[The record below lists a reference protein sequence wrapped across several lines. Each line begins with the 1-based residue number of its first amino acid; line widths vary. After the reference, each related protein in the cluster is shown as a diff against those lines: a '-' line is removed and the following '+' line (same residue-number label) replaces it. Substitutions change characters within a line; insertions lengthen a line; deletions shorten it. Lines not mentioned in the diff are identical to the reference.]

1 LIKYFQ
7 YNNNYKEIQIAFM
20 KKTQLVLGLLVAL
33 TSLTTVANAQMKE
46 GKISYE
52 RKINMHRNL
61 PDPQMKS
68 MVPEF
73 RTDKFELI
81 FNENVSLFRSVVD
94 EEAPD
99 PFANAGGGGGGG
111 MRFNFRM
118 PSANTYTD
126 LAKQMQYEGREFFE
140 KEFLIIDSL
149 KQYKWK
155 LSEETKTIAKQLC
168 KKATTMVTA
177 PQMRMR
183 VSIGGPGNNSDT
195 TANTPRAPKETELV
209 VWYAEGIP
217 VSFGPEGYSGLPGV
231 IMEIDQD
238 NGANVMTAVEVST
251 KYPKKELV
259 APSKGEKM
267 NRAQFQENMMKLM
280 QDMQRGGGI
289 RMGGSAIRIGGGN

>member
-1 LIKYFQ
+1 
-7 YNNNYKEIQIAFM
+7 M
-20 KKTQLVLGLLVAL
+20 KKIQLVLGLLLAL
-33 TSLTTVANAQMKE
+33 TSLTTVATAQMKE

-68 MVPEF
+68 MIPEF

-81 FNENVSLFRSVVD
+81 FNENASLFRSVVD
-94 EEAPD
+94 DEAPD

-111 MRFNFRM
+111 MRMSFRM
-118 PSANTYTD
+118 PTANTYTD
-126 LAKQMQYEGREFFE
+126 LSKQMQYEERAFFE

-155 LSEETKTIAKQLC
+155 LSEETKMIAKQLC
-168 KKATTMVTA
+168 KKATTMITA

-183 VSIGGPGNNSDT
+183 VSIGGAGNNTDT
-195 TANTPRAPKETELV
+195 AANTPRAPKETELV
-209 VWYAEGIP
+209 VWYAENIP
-217 VSFGPEGYSGLPGV
+217 VSFGPDNYSGLPGV

-238 NGANVMTAVEVST
+238 NGANVTTAVEVSA

-280 QDMQRGGGI
+280 QDMQRGGGGGRGVMNI
-289 RMGGSAIRIGGGN
+289 RVGGGN

>member
-1 LIKYFQ
+1 
-7 YNNNYKEIQIAFM
+7 M
-20 KKTQLVLGLLVAL
+20 KKIKLVLGLMIAFISIS
-33 TSLTTVANAQMKE
+33 TSAIAQMKE

-81 FNENVSLFRSVVD
+81 FNESVSLFRSVVD
-94 EEAPD
+94 DEAPD
-99 PFANAGGGGGGG
+99 PFANAGGGGGG
-111 MRFNFRM
+111 MRMNFRM
-118 PSANTYTD
+118 PTANTFTD
-126 LAKQMQYEGREFFE
+126 VSKQMQYEERAFFE

-168 KKATTMVTA
+168 KKATTMITA

-183 VSIGGPGNNSDT
+183 VSIGGGGNNTDT
-195 TANTPRAPKETELV
+195 AANTPRAPKETELV
-209 VWYAEGIP
+209 VWYAENIP
-217 VSFGPEGYSGLPGV
+217 VSFGPDNYSGLPGV

-238 NGANVMTAVEVST
+238 NGATVTTAVEVSA

-259 APSKGEKM
+259 APTKGDKM
-267 NRAQFQENMMKLM
+267 NRAQFQENMQKLM
-280 QDMQRGGGI
+280 QEMQRGGGI
-289 RMGGSAIRIGGGN
+289 RMGGMNIRVGGN

>member
-1 LIKYFQ
+1 MK
-7 YNNNYKEIQIAFM
+7 KIQI
-20 KKTQLVLGLLVAL
+20 VLGLMLAL
-33 TSLTTVANAQMKE
+33 TSVTTNVMAQMKE
-46 GKISYE
+46 AKISYE

-68 MVPEF
+68 MIPEF

-81 FNENVSLFRSVVD
+81 FNESVSLFRSVVD
-94 EEAPD
+94 DEAPD

-111 MRFNFRM
+111 MRMNFRM
-118 PSANTYTD
+118 PTANTFTD
-126 LAKQMQYEGREFFE
+126 VAKQMQYEERAFFE
-140 KEFLIIDSL
+140 KEFLIVDSL

-168 KKATTMVTA
+168 KKATTMISA

-183 VSIGGPGNNSDT
+183 VSIGGGGNNTDT

-209 VWYAEGIP
+209 VWYAENIP
-217 VSFGPEGYSGLPGV
+217 VSFGPDSYNGLPGV

-238 NGANVMTAVEVST
+238 NGANVTTAVEVSA

-259 APSKGEKM
+259 APTKGEKM
-267 NRAQFQENMMKLM
+267 NRAQFQENMQKLM

-289 RMGGSAIRIGGGN
+289 RMGGTAIRIGGGN

>member
-1 LIKYFQ
+1 
-7 YNNNYKEIQIAFM
+7 M
-20 KKTQLVLGLLVAL
+20 KKIQLVLGLMIAFISIS
-33 TSLTTVANAQMKE
+33 TSAIAQMKE

-81 FNENVSLFRSVVD
+81 FNEAVSLFRSVVD
-94 EEAPD
+94 DEAPD

-111 MRFNFRM
+111 MRMNFRM
-118 PSANTYTD
+118 PTANTYTD
-126 LAKQMQYEGREFFE
+126 LAKQTQYEERAFFE

-168 KKATTMVTA
+168 KKATTMISA
-177 PQMRMR
+177 PQIRMR
-183 VSIGGPGNNSDT
+183 VSMGGGGNNTDT

-209 VWYAEGIP
+209 VWYAENIP
-217 VSFGPEGYSGLPGV
+217 VSFGPDNYSGLPGV

-238 NGANVMTAVEVST
+238 NGATVTTAVEVST

-259 APSKGEKM
+259 APTKGDKM
-267 NRAQFQENMMKLM
+267 NRAQFQENMQKLM
-280 QDMQRGGGI
+280 QDMQRGGGG
-289 RMGGSAIRIGGGN
+289 MGGMRIRVGGN

>member
-1 LIKYFQ
+1 
-7 YNNNYKEIQIAFM
+7 M
-20 KKTQLVLGLLVAL
+20 KKIQLVFGFLIAL
-33 TSLTTVANAQMKE
+33 TSISTKATAQMKE

-81 FNENVSLFRSVVD
+81 FNESVSLFRSVVD

-118 PSANTYTD
+118 PTANTFTD
-126 LAKQMQYEGREFFE
+126 IAKQMQYEERAFFE
-140 KEFLIIDSL
+140 KEFLIVDSI

-168 KKATTMVTA
+168 KKATTMISA

-183 VSIGGPGNNSDT
+183 ISIGGSANNTDT

-209 VWYAEGIP
+209 VWYAENIP
-217 VSFGPEGYSGLPGV
+217 VSFGPDSYNGLPGV

-238 NGANVMTAVEVST
+238 NGANVTTAVEVST

-259 APSKGEKM
+259 APTKGEKM
-267 NRAQFQENMMKLM
+267 NRAQFQENMQKLM
-280 QDMQRGGGI
+280 QEMQRGGGG
-289 RMGGSAIRIGGGN
+289 MGGMRIRVGGGN

>member
-1 LIKYFQ
+1 
-7 YNNNYKEIQIAFM
+7 M
-20 KKTQLVLGLLVAL
+20 KKIQLVLGLMIAL
-33 TSLTTVANAQMKE
+33 ISISTSAIAQMKE

-81 FNENVSLFRSVVD
+81 FNEAVSLFRSVVD
-94 EEAPD
+94 DEAPD

-111 MRFNFRM
+111 MRMNFRM
-118 PSANTYTD
+118 PTANTYTD
-126 LAKQMQYEGREFFE
+126 LAKQTQYEERAFFE

-168 KKATTMVTA
+168 KKATTMITA
-177 PQMRMR
+177 PQIRMR
-183 VSIGGPGNNSDT
+183 VSMGGGGNNTDT
-195 TANTPRAPKETELV
+195 TANTTRAPKETELV
-209 VWYAEGIP
+209 VWYAENIP
-217 VSFGPEGYSGLPGV
+217 VSFGPDNYSGLPGV

-238 NGANVMTAVEVST
+238 NGATVTTAVEVSA

-259 APSKGEKM
+259 APTKGDKM
-267 NRAQFQENMMKLM
+267 NRAQFQENMQKLM
-280 QDMQRGGGI
+280 QDMQRGGGG
-289 RMGGSAIRIGGGN
+289 MGGMRIRVGGN

>member
-1 LIKYFQ
+1 MK
-7 YNNNYKEIQIAFM
+7 KIQI
-20 KKTQLVLGLLVAL
+20 VLGMLIAL
-33 TSLTTVANAQMKE
+33 TSVITTAKAQMKE

-68 MVPEF
+68 MIPEF

-81 FNENVSLFRSVVD
+81 FNESVSLFRSVVD

-140 KEFLIIDSL
+140 KEFLIVDSL

-155 LSEETKTIAKQLC
+155 LSEETKMIAKQLC
-168 KKATTMVTA
+168 KKATTMITA
-177 PQMRMR
+177 PQVMRMR
-183 VSIGGPGNNSDT
+183 VSMGRGGENNTDT

-209 VWYAEGIP
+209 DWYAENIP
-217 VSFGPEGYSGLPGV
+217 VSFGPDSYSGLPGV

-238 NGANVMTAVEVST
+238 NGANVTTAVEVSA

-259 APSKGEKM
+259 APTKGEKM
-267 NRAQFQENMMKLM
+267 NRVQFQENMQKLM
-280 QDMQRGGGI
+280 QEMQRGGGI
-289 RMGGSAIRIGGGN
+289 RMGGAAIRVGGGN

>member
-1 LIKYFQ
+1 
-7 YNNNYKEIQIAFM
+7 M
-20 KKTQLVLGLLVAL
+20 KKIKLVLGLLIVL
-33 TSLTTVANAQMKE
+33 TSLNTSATAQMKE

-68 MVPEF
+68 MIPEF

-81 FNENVSLFRSVVD
+81 FNESVSLFRSVVD
-94 EEAPD
+94 DEAPD

-118 PSANTYTD
+118 PTTSTYTD
-126 LAKQMQYEGREFFE
+126 MAKQMQYEERAFFE
-140 KEFLIIDSL
+140 KEFLIVDSL

-168 KKATTMVTA
+168 KKATTMITA

-183 VSIGGPGNNSDT
+183 VSIGGGGNNTDT
-195 TANTPRAPKETELV
+195 AASAPAKPKETELV
-209 VWYAEGIP
+209 VWYAENIP
-217 VSFGPEGYSGLPGV
+217 VSFGPDNYSGLPGV

-238 NGANVMTAVEVST
+238 NGANVTTAVEVSA

-259 APSKGEKM
+259 APTKGEKM
-267 NRAQFQENMMKLM
+267 NRVQFQENMQKLM
-280 QDMQRGGGI
+280 QEMQRGGGI
-289 RMGGSAIRIGGGN
+289 RMGGTSIRVGGGN

>member
-1 LIKYFQ
+1 
-7 YNNNYKEIQIAFM
+7 M
-20 KKTQLVLGLLVAL
+20 KKIQLVLGLMIAFISIS
-33 TSLTTVANAQMKE
+33 TSAIAQMKE
-46 GKISYE
+46 AKISYE

-81 FNENVSLFRSVVD
+81 FNESVSLFRSVVD
-94 EEAPD
+94 DEAPD
-99 PFANAGGGGGGG
+99 PFANAGGGGGG
-111 MRFNFRM
+111 MRMNFRM
-118 PSANTYTD
+118 PTANTFTD
-126 LAKQMQYEGREFFE
+126 VSKQMQYEERAFFE

-168 KKATTMVTA
+168 KKATTMITA

-183 VSIGGPGNNSDT
+183 VSIGGGGNNTDT
-195 TANTPRAPKETELV
+195 AANTPRAPKETELV
-209 VWYAEGIP
+209 VWYAENIP
-217 VSFGPEGYSGLPGV
+217 VSFGPDNYSGLPGV

-238 NGANVMTAVEVST
+238 NGATVTTAVEVSA

-259 APSKGEKM
+259 APTKGDKM
-267 NRAQFQENMMKLM
+267 NRAQFQENMQKLM
-280 QDMQRGGGI
+280 QEMQRGGGI
-289 RMGGSAIRIGGGN
+289 RMGGMNIRVGGN

>member
-1 LIKYFQ
+1 
-7 YNNNYKEIQIAFM
+7 M
-20 KKTQLVLGLLVAL
+20 KKIQLVFGLLIAL
-33 TSLTTVANAQMKE
+33 TSITTTATAQMKE

-81 FNENVSLFRSVVD
+81 FNESVSLFRSVVD
-94 EEAPD
+94 DEAPD

-111 MRFNFRM
+111 MRMNFRM
-118 PSANTYTD
+118 PTANTYTD
-126 LAKQMQYEGREFFE
+126 MAKQMQYEERAFFE

-168 KKATTMVTA
+168 KKATTMITA

-183 VSIGGPGNNSDT
+183 VSMGRGGENNTDT

-209 VWYAEGIP
+209 VWYAENIP
-217 VSFGPEGYSGLPGV
+217 VSFGPDNYSGLPGV

-238 NGANVMTAVEVST
+238 NGATVTTAVEVSA

-259 APSKGEKM
+259 APTKGDKM
-267 NRAQFQENMMKLM
+267 NRVQFQENMQKLM
-280 QDMQRGGGI
+280 QEMQRGGGI
-289 RMGGSAIRIGGGN
+289 RMGGATIRVGGNNN

>member
-1 LIKYFQ
+1 MK
-7 YNNNYKEIQIAFM
+7 KIQI
-20 KKTQLVLGLLVAL
+20 VVGLLIAL
-33 TSLTTVANAQMKE
+33 TSITTTATAQMKE

-68 MVPEF
+68 MIPEF

-81 FNENVSLFRSVVD
+81 FNESVSLFRSVVD
-94 EEAPD
+94 DEAPD
-99 PFANAGGGGGGG
+99 PFANAGGGGGG
-111 MRFNFRM
+111 MRMNFRM
-118 PSANTYTD
+118 PTANTFTD
-126 LAKQMQYEGREFFE
+126 VAKQMQYEERAFFE
-140 KEFLIIDSL
+140 KEFLIVDSL

-168 KKATTMVTA
+168 KKATTMITA

-183 VSIGGPGNNSDT
+183 VSIGGPGNNTDT

-209 VWYAEGIP
+209 VWYAENIP
-217 VSFGPEGYSGLPGV
+217 VSFGPDSYSGLPGV

-238 NGANVMTAVEVST
+238 NGANVTTAVEVSA

-259 APSKGEKM
+259 APTKGEKM
-267 NRAQFQENMMKLM
+267 NRAQFQENMQKLM

-289 RMGGSAIRIGGGN
+289 RMGGTAIRIGGGN

>member
-1 LIKYFQ
+1 
-7 YNNNYKEIQIAFM
+7 M
-20 KKTQLVLGLLVAL
+20 KKIQLVLGLLIAL
-33 TSLTTVANAQMKE
+33 TSLTTVATAQMKE

-99 PFANAGGGGGGG
+99 PFANAGGGGGG
-111 MRFNFRM
+111 MRMNFRM
-118 PSANTYTD
+118 PTANTYTD
-126 LAKQMQYEGREFFE
+126 MAKQMQYEERAFFE

-168 KKATTMVTA
+168 KKATTMITS

-183 VSIGGPGNNSDT
+183 VSIGGAGNNTDT

-209 VWYAEGIP
+209 VWYAENIP
-217 VSFGPEGYSGLPGV
+217 VSFGPDNYSGLPGV

-238 NGANVMTAVEVST
+238 NGATVTTAVEVSA

-259 APSKGEKM
+259 APTKGDKM
-267 NRAQFQENMMKLM
+267 NRAQFQENMQKLM

-289 RMGGSAIRIGGGN
+289 RMGGMNIRVGGN

>member
-1 LIKYFQ
+1 
-7 YNNNYKEIQIAFM
+7 M
-20 KKTQLVLGLLVAL
+20 KKIQLVLGLLI
-33 TSLTTVANAQMKE
+33 TLTTVTTSVTAQMKE

-68 MVPEF
+68 MIPEF

-81 FNENVSLFRSVVD
+81 FNENTSLFRSVVD
-94 EEAPD
+94 DEAPD
-99 PFANAGGGGGGG
+99 PFANAGGGGG
-111 MRFNFRM
+111 MRMNFRM
-118 PSANTYTD
+118 PTANTYTD
-126 LAKQMQYEGREFFE
+126 LAKQMQYEERAFFE

-168 KKATTMVTA
+168 KKATTMITA

-183 VSIGGPGNNSDT
+183 VSGGSNTDT

-209 VWYAEGIP
+209 VWYTENIP
-217 VSFGPEGYSGLPGV
+217 VSFGPDSYSGLPGV

-238 NGANVMTAVEVST
+238 NGATVTTAVEVSA

-259 APSKGEKM
+259 APSKGDKM
-267 NRAQFQENMMKLM
+267 NRAQFQESMQKLM
-280 QDMQRGGGI
+280 QDMQRGGG
-289 RMGGSAIRIGGGN
+289 MGGMRIRVGN

>member
-1 LIKYFQ
+1 
-7 YNNNYKEIQIAFM
+7 M
-20 KKTQLVLGLLVAL
+20 KKIQLVFGLLIAL
-33 TSLTTVANAQMKE
+33 TSISINAKAQMKE

-111 MRFNFRM
+111 MRMNFRM
-118 PSANTYTD
+118 PTANTYTD
-126 LAKQMQYEGREFFE
+126 MAKQMQYEERAFFE

-168 KKATTMVTA
+168 KKATTMITS

-183 VSIGGPGNNSDT
+183 VSIGGAGNNTDT

-209 VWYAEGIP
+209 VWYAENIP
-217 VSFGPEGYSGLPGV
+217 VSFGPDNYSGLPGV

-238 NGANVMTAVEVST
+238 NGATVTTAVEVSA

-259 APSKGEKM
+259 APTKGDKM
-267 NRAQFQENMMKLM
+267 NRAQFQENMQKLM
-280 QDMQRGGGI
+280 QDMQRGGGG
-289 RMGGSAIRIGGGN
+289 MGGMRIRIGGGN

>member
-1 LIKYFQ
+1 
-7 YNNNYKEIQIAFM
+7 M
-20 KKTQLVLGLLVAL
+20 KKIQLLLGMMIAL
-33 TSLTTVANAQMKE
+33 ISISTSIAAQMKE

-81 FNENVSLFRSVVD
+81 FNESVSLFRSVVD
-94 EEAPD
+94 DEAPD

-111 MRFNFRM
+111 MRMNFRM
-118 PSANTYTD
+118 PTANTYTD
-126 LAKQMQYEGREFFE
+126 LAKQTQYEERAFFE

-168 KKATTMVTA
+168 KKATTMISA
-177 PQMRMR
+177 PQIRMR
-183 VSIGGPGNNSDT
+183 VSMGGGGNNTDT

-209 VWYAEGIP
+209 VWYAENIP
-217 VSFGPEGYSGLPGV
+217 VSFGPDNYSGLPGV

-238 NGANVMTAVEVST
+238 NGATVTTAVEVSA

-259 APSKGEKM
+259 APTKGDKM
-267 NRAQFQENMMKLM
+267 NRAQFQENMQKLM
-280 QDMQRGGGI
+280 QEMQRGGGG
-289 RMGGSAIRIGGGN
+289 MGGMRIRVGGN

>member
-1 LIKYFQ
+1 
-7 YNNNYKEIQIAFM
+7 M
-20 KKTQLVLGLLVAL
+20 KKIKLVLGLLIVL
-33 TSLTTVANAQMKE
+33 TSLNTSATAQMKE

-68 MVPEF
+68 MIPEF

-81 FNENVSLFRSVVD
+81 FNESVSLFRSVVD
-94 EEAPD
+94 DEAPD

-118 PSANTYTD
+118 PTTSTYTD
-126 LAKQMQYEGREFFE
+126 MAKQMQYEERAFFE
-140 KEFLIIDSL
+140 KEFLIVDSL

-168 KKATTMVTA
+168 KKATTMITA
-177 PQMRMR
+177 PQVMRMR
-183 VSIGGPGNNSDT
+183 VIMGGGPNADT
-195 TANTPRAPKETELV
+195 AASAPAKPKETELV
-209 VWYAEGIP
+209 VWYAENIP
-217 VSFGPEGYSGLPGV
+217 VSFGPDNYSGLPGV

-238 NGANVMTAVEVST
+238 NGANVTTAVEVSA

-259 APSKGEKM
+259 APTKGEKM
-267 NRAQFQENMMKLM
+267 NRVQFQENMQKLM
-280 QDMQRGGGI
+280 QEMQRGGGI
-289 RMGGSAIRIGGGN
+289 RMGGTSIRVGGGN

>member
-1 LIKYFQ
+1 
-7 YNNNYKEIQIAFM
+7 M
-20 KKTQLVLGLLVAL
+20 KKIQLVFGLLITL
-33 TSLTTVANAQMKE
+33 TSITTTVAAQMKE

-81 FNENVSLFRSVVD
+81 FNESASLFRSVVD

-140 KEFLIIDSL
+140 KEFLIVDSL

-168 KKATTMVTA
+168 KKATTMIMA
-177 PQMRMR
+177 PQMMRMR
-183 VSIGGPGNNSDT
+183 VSMGGGPNADT
-195 TANTPRAPKETELV
+195 AASAPPKPKETELV
-209 VWYAEGIP
+209 VWYAENIP
-217 VSFGPEGYSGLPGV
+217 VSFGPDSYSGLPGV

-238 NGANVMTAVEVST
+238 NGANVITAVEVSA

-259 APSKGEKM
+259 APTKGEKM
-267 NRAQFQENMMKLM
+267 NRVQFQENMQKLM

-289 RMGGSAIRIGGGN
+289 RMGGGAIRVGGSMN

>member
-1 LIKYFQ
+1 
-7 YNNNYKEIQIAFM
+7 M
-20 KKTQLVLGLLVAL
+20 KKIQLVFGLLIAL
-33 TSLTTVANAQMKE
+33 TSISINAKAQMKE

-81 FNENVSLFRSVVD
+81 FNESVSLFRSVVD

-118 PSANTYTD
+118 PTANTFTD
-126 LAKQMQYEGREFFE
+126 IAKQMQYEERAFFE
-140 KEFLIIDSL
+140 KEFLIVDSI

-168 KKATTMVTA
+168 KKATTMISA

-183 VSIGGPGNNSDT
+183 ISIGGSANNTDT

-209 VWYAEGIP
+209 VWYAENIP
-217 VSFGPEGYSGLPGV
+217 VSFGPDSYNGLPGV

-238 NGANVMTAVEVST
+238 NGANVTTAVEVST

-259 APSKGEKM
+259 APTKGEKM
-267 NRAQFQENMMKLM
+267 NRAQFQENMQKLM
-280 QDMQRGGGI
+280 QEMQRGGGG
-289 RMGGSAIRIGGGN
+289 MGGMRIRIGGGN

>member
-1 LIKYFQ
+1 
-7 YNNNYKEIQIAFM
+7 M
-20 KKTQLVLGLLVAL
+20 KKIQLVFGLLIAL
-33 TSLTTVANAQMKE
+33 TSISTKATAQMKE

-81 FNENVSLFRSVVD
+81 FNESVSLFRSVVD

-118 PSANTYTD
+118 PTANTFTD
-126 LAKQMQYEGREFFE
+126 IAKQKQYEERAFFE
-140 KEFLIIDSL
+140 KEFLIVDSI

-168 KKATTMVTA
+168 KKATTMISA

-183 VSIGGPGNNSDT
+183 ISIGGSANNTDT

-209 VWYAEGIP
+209 VWYAENIP
-217 VSFGPEGYSGLPGV
+217 VSFGPDSYNGLPGV

-238 NGANVMTAVEVST
+238 NGANVTTAVEVST

-259 APSKGEKM
+259 APTKGEKM
-267 NRAQFQENMMKLM
+267 NRAQFQENMQKLM
-280 QDMQRGGGI
+280 QEMQRGGGG
-289 RMGGSAIRIGGGN
+289 MGGMRIRVGGGN

>member
-1 LIKYFQ
+1 
-7 YNNNYKEIQIAFM
+7 M
-20 KKTQLVLGLLVAL
+20 KKIQLVFGLLIAL
-33 TSLTTVANAQMKE
+33 TSISINAKAQMKE

-81 FNENVSLFRSVVD
+81 FNESVSLFRSVVD

-118 PSANTYTD
+118 PSANTFTD

-140 KEFLIIDSL
+140 KEFLIVDSL

-168 KKATTMVTA
+168 KKATTMITA

-183 VSIGGPGNNSDT
+183 VSIGRGGENNTDT
-195 TANTPRAPKETELV
+195 AAANTPRAPKETELV
-209 VWYAEGIP
+209 VWYAENIP
-217 VSFGPEGYSGLPGV
+217 VSFGPDSYNGLPGV

-238 NGANVMTAVEVST
+238 NGANVTTAVEVST

-259 APSKGEKM
+259 APTKGEKM
-267 NRAQFQENMMKLM
+267 NRAQFQENMQKLM
-280 QDMQRGGGI
+280 QEMQRGGGG
-289 RMGGSAIRIGGGN
+289 MGGMRIRVGGGN

>member
-1 LIKYFQ
+1 MK
-7 YNNNYKEIQIAFM
+7 KIQIA
-20 KKTQLVLGLLVAL
+20 LGLLLAL
-33 TSLTTVANAQMKE
+33 TTSTTIVTAQMKE

-81 FNENVSLFRSVVD
+81 FNENASLFRSVVD
-94 EEAPD
+94 DEAPD
-99 PFANAGGGGGGG
+99 PFANAGGGGGG
-111 MRFNFRM
+111 MRMNFRM
-118 PSANTYTD
+118 PTANTYTD
-126 LAKQMQYEGREFFE
+126 LAKQMQYEERAFFE

-168 KKATTMVTA
+168 KKATTMITA

-183 VSIGGPGNNSDT
+183 VSVTSGGNNTDT

-209 VWYAEGIP
+209 VWYAENIP
-217 VSFGPEGYSGLPGV
+217 VSFGPDSYSGLPGV

-238 NGANVMTAVEVST
+238 NGANVTTAVEVSA
-251 KYPKKELV
+251 KYPKKELI
-259 APSKGEKM
+259 APSKGDKM
-267 NRAQFQENMMKLM
+267 NRAQFQESMQKLM
-280 QDMQRGGGI
+280 QDMQRGGGG
-289 RMGGSAIRIGGGN
+289 MGGMRIRVGN

>member
-1 LIKYFQ
+1 
-7 YNNNYKEIQIAFM
+7 M
-20 KKTQLVLGLLVAL
+20 KKIQLVLGMMIAL
-33 TSLTTVANAQMKE
+33 ISISTSIAAQMKE

-81 FNENVSLFRSVVD
+81 FNENASLFRSVVD
-94 EEAPD
+94 DEAPD
-99 PFANAGGGGGGG
+99 PFANAGGGGGG
-111 MRFNFRM
+111 MRMNFRM
-118 PSANTYTD
+118 PTANTYTD
-126 LAKQMQYEGREFFE
+126 LAKQTQYEERAFFE

-168 KKATTMVTA
+168 KKATTMITA

-183 VSIGGPGNNSDT
+183 VSIGGGGNNTDT
-195 TANTPRAPKETELV
+195 TANTPRVPKETELV
-209 VWYAEGIP
+209 VWYAENIP
-217 VSFGPEGYSGLPGV
+217 VSVGPDNYSGLPGV

-238 NGANVMTAVEVST
+238 NGATVTTAVEVSA

-259 APSKGEKM
+259 APSKGDKM
-267 NRAQFQENMMKLM
+267 NRAQFQENMQKLM

-289 RMGGSAIRIGGGN
+289 RMGGATIRVGGN

>member
-1 LIKYFQ
+1 
-7 YNNNYKEIQIAFM
+7 M
-20 KKTQLVLGLLVAL
+20 KKIQLVLGMLIAL
-33 TSLTTVANAQMKE
+33 TSITSATAQMKE

-81 FNENVSLFRSVVD
+81 FNESVSLFRSVVD
-94 EEAPD
+94 DEAPD
-99 PFANAGGGGGGG
+99 PFANAGGGGGG
-111 MRFNFRM
+111 MRMNFRM
-118 PSANTYTD
+118 PTANTYTD
-126 LAKQMQYEGREFFE
+126 MAKQMQYEERAFFE
-140 KEFLIIDSL
+140 KEFLIVDSL

-168 KKATTMVTA
+168 KKATTMITA

-183 VSIGGPGNNSDT
+183 VSIGGGGNNTDT
-195 TANTPRAPKETELV
+195 AANTPRAPKETELV
-209 VWYAEGIP
+209 VWYAENIP
-217 VSFGPEGYSGLPGV
+217 VSFGPDNYSGLPGV

-238 NGANVMTAVEVST
+238 NGATVTTAVEVSA

-259 APSKGEKM
+259 APTKGDKM
-267 NRAQFQENMMKLM
+267 NRAQFQENMQKLM
-280 QDMQRGGGI
+280 QEMQRGGGI
-289 RMGGSAIRIGGGN
+289 RMGGMNIRVGGS

>member
-1 LIKYFQ
+1 
-7 YNNNYKEIQIAFM
+7 M
-20 KKTQLVLGLLVAL
+20 KKIQLVLGLLIAL
-33 TSLTTVANAQMKE
+33 TSLTTVATAQMKE

-99 PFANAGGGGGGG
+99 PFANAGGGGGG
-111 MRFNFRM
+111 MRMNFRM
-118 PSANTYTD
+118 PTANTYTD
-126 LAKQMQYEGREFFE
+126 MAKQMQYEERAFFE

-168 KKATTMVTA
+168 KKATTMITS

-183 VSIGGPGNNSDT
+183 VSIGGAGNNTDT

-209 VWYAEGIP
+209 VWYAENIP
-217 VSFGPEGYSGLPGV
+217 VSFGPDNYSGLPGV

-238 NGANVMTAVEVST
+238 NGATVTTAVEVSA

-259 APSKGEKM
+259 APTKGDKM
-267 NRAQFQENMMKLM
+267 NRAQFQESMQQLMKDL
-280 QDMQRGGGI
+280 QRGGGI